1 MEYGL
6 QLASFVHEVQW
17 RNLEDPLKT
26 KVIDHVID
34 TVGVMFSGITMQ
46 ACADARQAAALWG
59 ESNEATVV
67 GTTLRL
73 PAPNA
78 AFVNAL
84 HGRIHTFDDTY
95 EPGTMHSGSPV
106 VSAALAL
113 AERQNT
119 DGLTFLNAVIAGY
132 ELAARVAAA
141 VSPGHYA
148 SGFHNTGTCTVFGAA
163 AAASRILGLAPTE
176 IAEALGL
183 AGTTAAGL
191 RQHQIDGSMLDSAFH
206 GARAAQSGVMCA
218 QLRQQGVKGPKAIL
232 EGPLGFCAVMAPV
245 HDLTRL
251 NRGLGEVFEFEKM
264 TIKLYPTC
272 RFAHGPIEA
281 ALSLKRKYQINSEEI
296 ANVNLSTFR
305 QSMEVSDRPELRSS
319 FDAVVSHQYA
329 VANALVN
336 GKVELNDIVRYKS
349 AAPHIIALMKKVSVT
364 HDKELEKDFP
374 RCWPHY
380 LKISMKNGQ
389 TYDFLSQYPP
399 GREQPISSAQVDE
412 KFLHQSIPFLGQEK
426 ANKALSLLR
435 QVDQLKHMT
444 PLTQC
449 LACN

>member
-148 SGFHNTGTCTVFGAA
+148 SGFHNTGTCTVLV
-163 AAASRILGLAPTE
+163 RLRLR
-176 IAEALGL
+176 AEYW
-183 AGTTAAGL
+183 
-191 RQHQIDGSMLDSAFH
+191 D
-206 GARAAQSGVMCA
+206 
-218 QLRQQGVKGPKAIL
+218 
-232 EGPLGFCAVMAPV
+232 
-245 HDLTRL
+245 
-251 NRGLGEVFEFEKM
+251 
-264 TIKLYPTC
+264 
-272 RFAHGPIEA
+272 
-281 ALSLKRKYQINSEEI
+281 
-296 ANVNLSTFR
+296 
-305 QSMEVSDRPELRSS
+305 
-319 FDAVVSHQYA
+319 
-329 VANALVN
+329 
-336 GKVELNDIVRYKS
+336 
-349 AAPHIIALMKKVSVT
+349 
-364 HDKELEKDFP
+364 
-374 RCWPHY
+374 
-380 LKISMKNGQ
+380 
-389 TYDFLSQYPP
+389 
-399 GREQPISSAQVDE
+399 
-412 KFLHQSIPFLGQEK
+412 
-426 ANKALSLLR
+426 
-435 QVDQLKHMT
+435 
-444 PLTQC
+444 
-449 LACN
+449 